1 MSGNIPS
8 LHEKNPVRILQGIR
22 DLFQGR
28 SNATGAFTLA
38 VAPAT
43 ATVVTA
49 INCGLD
55 SQVFLTP
62 KTASAAS
69 EYGAGTC
76 YVSSIGAG
84 TFTITHASSAASDRT
99 FSYVALG

>member
-1 MSGNIPS
+1 MAGNTPS

-28 SNATGAFTLA
+28 SNATGSFSLA

-43 ATVVTA
+43 TTVVTA

-62 KTASAAS
+62 KTATAAA

-76 YVSSIGAG
+76 YVSSIGSG
-84 TFTITHASSAASDRT
+84 TFTVTHAADAAADRT
-99 FSYVALG
+99 FGYVALG